1 MGLILLP
8 LLILWLG
15 VGIYAIRIGYQVLAG
30 ASQLSYALSVC
41 TLAIVAL
48 LLYLYFGFAQ
58 FKENKELWAF
68 EISMFFAA
76 NKFAFGVMMLG
87 LLLHWFGQGVL
98 TSAYLKPLPFIMIF
112 TVSFGAM
119 AGVILSDTFM
129 AKFDIQKMH

>member
-8 LLILWLG
+8 LLILSLG

-30 ASQLSYALSVC
+30 TSQLSYTLSVC
-41 TLAIVAL
+41 SIAIVAL

-58 FKENKELWAF
+58 FKENKALWAF
-68 EISMFFAA
+68 EIPMFFAA
-76 NKFAFGVMMLG
+76 NKLAFGVMILG

-129 AKFDIQKMH
+129 AKFEIQKTH

>member
-30 ASQLSYALSVC
+30 TSQLSYTLSVC
-41 TLAIVAL
+41 AIALVAL

-76 NKFAFGVMMLG
+76 NKFAFGIMILG
-87 LLLHWFGQGVL
+87 LILHWFGQGVL

-112 TVSFGAM
+112 AVSFGAM

>member
-15 VGIYAIRIGYQVLAG
+15 VGIYAIRIGYQVLVG
-30 ASQLSYALSVC
+30 ASELTYTLSVC
-41 TLAIVAL
+41 VIALVAL

-76 NKFAFGVMMLG
+76 NKFAFGIMILG
-87 LLLHWFGQGVL
+87 LILHWFGQGVL

-129 AKFDIQKMH
+129 TKFDIQKMH

>member
-15 VGIYAIRIGYQVLAG
+15 VGIYAIRIGYQVLVG
-30 ASQLSYALSVC
+30 ASELTYTLSVC
-41 TLAIVAL
+41 AIALVAL

-76 NKFAFGVMMLG
+76 NKFAFGVMVLG
-87 LLLHWFGQGVL
+87 SLLHWFGQGVL

-119 AGVILSDTFM
+119 AGLILSDTFM

>member
-41 TLAIVAL
+41 TLAIVVL

>member
-30 ASQLSYALSVC
+30 ASQLSYALNVC
-41 TLAIVAL
+41 TLALVAL

-76 NKFAFGVMMLG
+76 NKFAFGIMMLG
-87 LLLHWFGQGVL
+87 LILHWFGQGVL
-98 TSAYLKPLPFIMIF
+98 ISAYLKPLPFIMIF
-112 TVSFGAM
+112 AVSFGAM

>member
-15 VGIYAIRIGYQVLAG
+15 VGIYAIRIGYQVLAV

-41 TLAIVAL
+41 ILAIVAL

-76 NKFAFGVMMLG
+76 NRLAFGVMMLG
-87 LLLHWFGQGVL
+87 LLLHWFDQGVL

>member
-30 ASQLSYALSVC
+30 ASQLSYALSIC

-76 NKFAFGVMMLG
+76 NKFAFGIMILG
-87 LLLHWFGQGVL
+87 LILHWFGQGVL

-129 AKFDIQKMH
+129 AKFDIQKMY

>member
-15 VGIYAIRIGYQVLAG
+15 VGIYAIRIGYQVLVG
-30 ASQLSYALSVC
+30 ASELTYTLSVC
-41 TLAIVAL
+41 VIALVAL

-76 NKFAFGVMMLG
+76 NKFAFGIMILG
-87 LLLHWFGQGVL
+87 LILHWFGQGVL
-98 TSAYLKPLPFIMIF
+98 ISAYLKPLPFIMIF

-129 AKFDIQKMH
+129 TKFDIQKMH

>member
-15 VGIYAIRIGYQVLAG
+15 VGIYAIRIGYQVLAR
-30 ASQLSYALSVC
+30 ASQLSYALSIC

-68 EISMFFAA
+68 ETSMFFAA
-76 NKFAFGVMMLG
+76 NKFAFGVMVLG

>member
-15 VGIYAIRIGYQVLAG
+15 VGIYAIRIGYQVLVG
-30 ASQLSYALSVC
+30 ASELTYTLSVC
-41 TLAIVAL
+41 VIALVAL

-58 FKENKELWAF
+58 FKENKELWVF

-76 NKFAFGVMMLG
+76 NKFAFGIMILG
-87 LLLHWFGQGVL
+87 LILHWFGQGVL

-129 AKFDIQKMH
+129 TKFDIQKMH

>member
-76 NKFAFGVMMLG
+76 NKFAFGIMILG
-87 LLLHWFGQGVL
+87 LILHWFGQGVL

-119 AGVILSDTFM
+119 AGVILSDTFI

>member
-15 VGIYAIRIGYQVLAG
+15 VGIYAIRIGYQVLAR
-30 ASQLSYALSVC
+30 ASQLSYALSIC

-68 EISMFFAA
+68 EI
-76 NKFAFGVMMLG
+76 
-87 LLLHWFGQGVL
+87 
-98 TSAYLKPLPFIMIF
+98 
-112 TVSFGAM
+112 
-119 AGVILSDTFM
+119 
-129 AKFDIQKMH
+129 

>member
-76 NKFAFGVMMLG
+76 NKFAFGIMILG
-87 LLLHWFGQGVL
+87 LILHWLGQGVL

-119 AGVILSDTFM
+119 AGVILSDTFI

>member
-15 VGIYAIRIGYQVLAG
+15 VGIYAIRIGYQVLVG
-30 ASQLSYALSVC
+30 ASELTYTLSVC
-41 TLAIVAL
+41 AIALVAL

-76 NKFAFGVMMLG
+76 NRLAFGVMMLG

-112 TVSFGAM
+112 TVSFSAM

>member
-1 MGLILLP
+1 MP
-8 LLILWLG
+8 Y
-15 VGIYAIRIGYQVLAG
+15 VSAR
-30 ASQLSYALSVC
+30 ASQLSYALSIC

-76 NKFAFGVMMLG
+76 NKFAFGIMILG
-87 LLLHWFGQGVL
+87 LILHWFGQGVL

-129 AKFDIQKMH
+129 AKFDIQKMY